1 LAEWNSYIAYNNSYD
16 PPIPVLTGG
25 LYQKEFAV
33 RIDDKEYYRGKF
45 WSIVS
50 SQSSAGVVILDAI
63 MPCDSVHNTIQIQ
76 YGYPVRLGNSKDDPR
91 NNQEI
96 FDFFA
101 KLGKLK

>member
-1 LAEWNSYIAYNNSYD
+1 M
-16 PPIPVLTGG
+16 PMPVLTEG

-50 SQSSAGVVILDAI
+50 SVSYAGVVILDAV
-63 MPCDSVHNTIQIQ
+63 MPCDSVHNTLRLQN
-76 YGYPVRLGNSKDDPR
+76 GYPTSSSKNDPR

-101 KLGKLK
+101 KQNKLK